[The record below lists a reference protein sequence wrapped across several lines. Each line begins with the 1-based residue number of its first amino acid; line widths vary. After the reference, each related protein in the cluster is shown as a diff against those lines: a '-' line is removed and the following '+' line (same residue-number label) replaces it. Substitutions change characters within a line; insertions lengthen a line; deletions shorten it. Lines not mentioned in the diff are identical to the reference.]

1 MNKFLHIGLST
12 APNSHSVEMRQA
24 FYKNGWL
31 CEDIAVQSNDL
42 NNKIIQVAN
51 DFKPTL
57 IFIQIQDRGISKEA
71 IQALKINSGFIIQW
85 SGDIRH
91 TLPQCYLEYAQ
102 FGVDLTCFSNMRDIE
117 NMRMFGFNVDWLQIG
132 YSTELYNTTGPVNH
146 QADIVFFGNS
156 FSHFPLSCY
165 RKDMVNELKKTYGN
179 NFKAYGSG
187 MPDGSFMGN
196 QPGEAAVYRG
206 AKIGINLSHF
216 DSDRYSSDRL
226 FRMWG
231 SGVAVLS
238 HNFKGMDEIGET
250 GTDWLRWSDLNEL
263 KMQIN
268 YWLSQEGES
277 DRKTIANNGHQL
289 ALNKYTFFHMG
300 QNILSLYNKY
310 GNK

>member
-1 MNKFLHIGLST
+1 MKIFLYVGLST
-12 APNSHSVEMRQA
+12 IPNTHSREMREA
-24 FYKNGWL
+24 FIAKGWE
-31 CEDIAVQSNDL
+31 CIDIAVQQSNL
-42 NNKIIQVAN
+42 NEEIIRVAN
-51 DFKPTL
+51 QYKPDLT
-57 IFIQIQDRGISKEA
+57 FIQIQDRGILREA
-71 IQALKINSGFIIQW
+71 IQALKANGSYIINW
-85 SGDIRH
+85 CGDIRH

-132 YSTELYNTTGPVNH
+132 YSTEIYNTNGPVNH

-156 FSHFPLSCY
+156 FSHFPLSGY

-226 FRMWG
+226 FRMLG
-231 SGVAVLS
+231 CSICVLS
-238 HNFKGMDEIGET
+238 HNYQGIEKDFDIG
-250 GTDWLRWSDLNEL
+250 NEL
-263 KMQIN
+263 IVWNDFNQLKERIN
-268 YWLSQEGES
+268 SLLSHEDGYRQLVA
-277 DRKTIANNGHQL
+277 KQGHFK
-289 ALNKYTFFHMG
+289 ALQNFTFEAMG
-300 QNILSLYNKY
+300 NEIINLYNKY
-310 GNK
+310 KS